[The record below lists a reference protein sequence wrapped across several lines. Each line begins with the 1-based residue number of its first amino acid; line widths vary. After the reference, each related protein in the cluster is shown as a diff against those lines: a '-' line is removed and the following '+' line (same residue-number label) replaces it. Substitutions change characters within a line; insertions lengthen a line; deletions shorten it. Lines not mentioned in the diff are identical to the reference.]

1 MDYGQGSLRRVTR
14 KSSKDAWE
22 YRLFYKDQYGRG
34 KQVYRTIHAKTK
46 REAWT
51 KVIATRDNLIAELTD
66 ANAQKQARLL
76 KDLWVEYIEDASH
89 LTPITIK
96 GYNAS
101 WNTAFTSL
109 HNIPAKKLTPELL
122 KEAMR
127 EYKATPIRLG
137 KKINKYPSNRSQIR
151 SYTML
156 GTFLRWCVFEDYLDV
171 NPLEKVRRPKINK
184 AEKIPPAI
192 YTADEFDA
200 YLEACGKW
208 DSIAEQNPWY
218 ALMCYVGRTTGM
230 RLGEVLGLTFR
241 SIDFDNYKVRV
252 TQAVSA
258 GQELQAPK
266 AHSIRWITVNKDFI
280 NEISEQLIKVDALQ
294 QKNKKYWQQN
304 DLVFPDSFGRPLN
317 THTVSQRFRKIKNSI
332 GLRKELKHK
341 NLRHTFATD
350 LISNGFDIKTV
361 QEMMGH
367 RLSSTTE
374 LYYQGLSTRSQA
386 EVGAFVQK
394 NILPLSERQALKK
407 LLDTTH

>member
-1 MDYGQGSLRRVTR
+1 MDYGQGSLRRVKR

-22 YRLFYKDQYGRG
+22 YRFFYKDQYGRD
-34 KQVYRTIHAKTK
+34 KQVSRTIHDKTK

-51 KVIATRDNLIAELTD
+51 KVLATRDDFVAELAN

-89 LTPITIK
+89 LTPITIQ

-109 HNIPAKKLTPELL
+109 HNIPARKLTPQHL
-122 KEAMR
+122 KDAMR
-127 EYKATPIRLG
+127 EYKTTPIRSG

-184 AEKIPPAI
+184 AEKKPPA
-192 YTADEFDA
+192 TFTNDEFNS

-208 DSIAEQNPWY
+208 DAIAEHNPWY
-218 ALMCYVGRTTGM
+218 ALMCYVGRVTGM

-241 SIDFDNYKVRV
+241 SIDFDNHRVHV
-252 TQAVSA
+252 TQAVSLA
-258 GQELQAPK
+258 QELHAPK

-280 NEISEQLIKVDALQ
+280 NQISEQLKRVDTLQ
-294 QKNKKYWQQN
+294 QNNTKHLQKN
-304 DLVFPDSFGRPLN
+304 DLVFPDPFGLPLKTN
-317 THTVSQRFRKIKNSI
+317 TVSQRFRKIKNSI
-332 GLRKELKHK
+332 GLRKELNHK

-386 EVGAFVQK
+386 EVGDFVQK
-394 NILPLSERQALKK
+394 HILPLSEQQALKK
-407 LLDTTH
+407 LLDS